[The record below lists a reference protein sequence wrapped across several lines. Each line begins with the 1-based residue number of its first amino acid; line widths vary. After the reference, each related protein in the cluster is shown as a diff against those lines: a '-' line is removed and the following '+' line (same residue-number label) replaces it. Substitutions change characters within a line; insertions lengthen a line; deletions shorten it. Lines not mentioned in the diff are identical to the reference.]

1 MFHKVK
7 SVNPLPDYRLSVH
20 FSEGISKIYDV
31 KPLFDKW
38 PVFNKLKTSAGLFDS
53 VSVDSGGFGIV
64 WNDEIDLSCDELFEN
79 GKTISTPFDN
89 LMSFGDATQLWGLN
103 ESTLRKAI
111 AYGKLQNGVDVCKFG
126 KQWIISM
133 DAMRREYGEPI
144 Q

>member
-20 FSEGISKIYDV
+20 FSEGISKIYDL

-79 GKTISTPFDN
+79 GKTISTPFNN